1 MSEQGAN
8 LLNQRRN
15 SRMTWIIVVV
25 LTVLFVWFIYT
36 ATQSVVTSDLPMSN
50 GANEVSTSM
59 PQSMPGMNH

>member
-25 LTVLFVWFIYT
+25 LVVLFVWFIYT
-36 ATQSVVTSDLPMSN
+36 AAQSVMTSGPSMSN
-50 GANEVSTSM
+50 DPNAMSTAM